1 MMLQLR
7 WVLRLEATQHHMDM
21 IVKSTLEIRKRVV
34 PDQNLDYMDT
44 ISQSSDILA
53 VDTRD
58 CGGAEELIISA

>member
-1 MMLQLR
+1 MLQLR
-7 WVLRLEATQHHMDM
+7 WVLRLEATQEHLDM

-58 CGGAEELIISA
+58 CGGCTML